1 MRKGNRIYGIIAV
14 LLLSL
19 GACSLIHD
27 DMEELGYR
35 EDGSAYA
42 YVSLTIHTGT
52 TGNVTRANPTGGEDG
67 NGNEKGQDYE
77 NRVNNLTLFFY
88 PATLGDGGVN
98 RTGNV
103 DFTAKVYIT
112 NPDPNWAVSDGTQP
126 IDKTFKVGPVKVNGL
141 KMNQQYHVLAVANAG
156 QDFGSDITDLNGL
169 RGKTISP
176 VYTYNPDAT
185 DPQKAYSD
193 FVMASEGDENPGLEI
208 SYENS
213 ETNPAETSID
223 LERLVARVD
232 YQADAGGYIFSIT
245 PGLNPAQSSPAQQ
258 VTAGVSSRAD
268 AQVTASITRAFLV
281 NTYNQ
286 GTYVLKRVA
295 EGSTDGPITYLGDE
309 TLDNYVIDPL
319 TAQKVSSKYA
329 FSWYDHY
336 FPNLS
341 DEVGIDGKTEWES
354 WLTEGDP
361 ITITESGKTETWY
374 RLGYPKENTSS
385 IDAQGKYFSTGVVFE
400 AQYDLTGI
408 GTGFTEGA
416 TFFRVNGNLYPTL
429 EAAMGGFDTDFNE
442 NKTFNTYN
450 DVKNYLNS
458 LTNNDKSNDDP
469 AGYIDYLKTAT
480 ADNFGDGS
488 EWTWENYKH
497 KVLSF
502 DKNEQN
508 EYVIATAATRKALH
522 ERVTGP
528 NKTETFLNG
537 RGYYTYWIRHNY
549 GGTQDKPGLPMENAI
564 VRNNIYKLT
573 VTSISEI
580 GNDVPGETSLDIL
593 VAVAKWTMMDEENWV
608 LVPVKEE

>member
-1 MRKGNRIYGIIAV
+1 MRKGNSIYGIIAV

-52 TGNVTRANPTGGEDG
+52 AGNVTRANPTGGETGDG
-67 NGNEKGQDYE
+67 YEDGQTYE
-77 NRVNNLTLFFY
+77 NAVSNLTLFFY

-98 RTGNV
+98 RDNV
-103 DFTAKVYIT
+103 NFTAKVCIDQMGT
-112 NPDPNWAVSDGTQP
+112 STDGTKP
-126 IDKTFKVGPVKVNGL
+126 IDKTFTIGPVKVNGL

-156 QDFGSDITDLNGL
+156 KDFGSDITDLNGL

-185 DPQKAYSD
+185 DPQKAYSN
-193 FVMASEGDENPGLEI
+193 FVMASEGDEYPMLEI

-213 ETNPAETSID
+213 EKNPAETTID

-232 YQADAGGYIFSIT
+232 YQAAAEGYTLSSSLVT
-245 PGLNPAQSSPAQQ
+245 PGLNPALSSQTQ
-258 VTAGVSSRAD
+258 D
-268 AQVTASITRAFLV
+268 VTASITRAFLV

-309 TLDNYVIDPL
+309 TTGNYVIDPNTSAKTL
-319 TAQKVSSKYA
+319 DAASKNA
-329 FSWYDHY
+329 SWYDHY

-341 DEVGIDGKTEWES
+341 DENTEWED
-354 WLTEGDP
+354 WLIEGDP
-361 ITITESGKTETWY
+361 ITEPGTTDTDTWL

-385 IDAQGKYFSTGVVFE
+385 IDAQGKYYSTGVVFE
-400 AQYDLTGI
+400 AEYNLGI
-408 GTGFTEGA
+408 GFTTGK
-416 TFFRVNGNLYPTL
+416 TFFLVNGTTLFATL
-429 EAAMGGFDTDFNE
+429 EDAMEAHDSDFDSDRVFSSSEDPYAELQAYMEVLSDN
-442 NKTFNTYN
+442 
-450 DVKNYLNS
+450 
-458 LTNNDKSNDDP
+458 DP
-469 AGYIDYLKTAT
+469 AGYKAFLQTAKETDTDWTVYEWASYKTNQLGYDT
-480 ADNFGDGS
+480 DG
-488 EWTWENYKH
+488 NP
-497 KVLSF
+497 
-502 DKNEQN
+502 
-508 EYVIATAATRKALH
+508 TAATRKALH

-549 GGTQDKPGLPMENAI
+549 GDKDNAVSGLPMENAI

-573 VTSISEI
+573 VNKISEI
-580 GNDVPGETSLDIL
+580 GNDVPGDKTLDIL
-593 VAVAKWTMMDEENWV
+593 VAVAKWNLLDEENID
-608 LVPVKEE
+608 LEPTN

>member
-1 MRKGNRIYGIIAV
+1 MRKGNRIYGIIAT

-52 TGNVTRANPTGGEDG
+52 AGNVTRANPTGGEDG

-77 NRVNNLTLFFY
+77 NAVKDLTLFFY
-88 PATLGDGGVN
+88 PAASGNSSGVN
-98 RTGNV
+98 QADV
-103 DFTAKVYIT
+103 EFTAKVYISPIGTST
-112 NPDPNWAVSDGTQP
+112 NVTQQP
-126 IDKTFKVGPVKVNGL
+126 SNIDKTFTVGPVKVNGL

-156 QDFGSDITDLNGL
+156 KDFGSDITDLNGL

-193 FVMASEGDENPGLEI
+193 FVMASEGDENPVLEI

-213 ETNPAETSID
+213 ETNPAETTIN

-232 YQADAGGYIFSIT
+232 YKTNDKNEYQLSSSLIT

-286 GTYVLKRVA
+286 DQDTYVLKRVA
-295 EGSTDGPITYLGDE
+295 DTWNAITFNYLGDE
-309 TLDNYVIDPL
+309 TLSNYVIDPL
-319 TAQKVSSKYA
+319 TAQKESYKYA

-336 FPNLS
+336 FPYLS
-341 DEVGIDGKTEWES
+341 DEVGNDGKTEWEN
-354 WLTEGDP
+354 WLIQGDP
-361 ITITESGKTETWY
+361 ITEPGTSDTWL

-385 IDAQGKYFSTGVVFE
+385 IDAQGKYYSTGVVFE
-400 AQYDLTGI
+400 ASYKGI
-408 GTGFTEGA
+408 DGVADGS
-416 TFFRVNGNLYPTL
+416 TFFRYKGTIYPTL
-429 EAAMGGFDTDFNE
+429 EAAMEGFDTDFDE
-442 NKTFNTYN
+442 NKNFSSYSNVSTY
-450 DVKNYLNS
+450 VNS
-458 LTNNDKSNDDP
+458 LTTNGSDDP

-480 ADNFGDGS
+480 ADDFVDGS
-488 EWTWENYKH
+488 VWTWGYYKQNG
-497 KVLSF
+497 LFF
-502 DKNEQN
+502 DASNQ
-508 EYVIATAATRKALH
+508 ATAKTREVLH
-522 ERVTGP
+522 DRGYG
-528 NKTETFLNG
+528 TETFLNG

-549 GGTQDKPGLPMENAI
+549 GDKDKSVSGLPMENAI

-573 VTSISEI
+573 VRSISKI

-608 LVPVKEE
+608 LVPVKK

>member
-52 TGNVTRANPTGGEDG
+52 TGNVTRSNPTGGETGDG
-67 NGNEKGQDYE
+67 YEDGQTYE
-77 NRVNNLTLFFY
+77 NAVKDLTLFFY

-98 RTGNV
+98 RKGNV
-103 DFTAKVYIT
+103 DFTACAYIT
-112 NPDPNWAVSDGTQP
+112 NPDPNWDMTDGTQP
-126 IDKTFKVGPVKVNGL
+126 IDKTFTVGPVKVNGL
-141 KMNQQYHVLAVANAG
+141 KTNQQYHVLAVANAEN
-156 QDFGSDITDLNGL
+156 QTNITSLNDL
-169 RGKTISP
+169 RSATVST
-176 VYTYNPDAT
+176 VYTAT
-185 DPQKAYSD
+185 TSTEGTTSYSN
-193 FVMASEGDENPGLEI
+193 FVMASEGDENPVLEI

-213 ETNPAETSID
+213 ETNPAETTID

-232 YQADAGGYIFSIT
+232 YKTNDKNEYQLSSSLIT

-286 GTYVLKRVA
+286 DQETFVLKRVA
-295 EGSTDGPITYLGDE
+295 DTWNAITFNYLGNE
-309 TLDNYVIDPL
+309 TLNNYVIDPL
-319 TAQKVSSKYA
+319 TAQKKSSKYA

-336 FPNLS
+336 FPYLS
-341 DEVGIDGKTEWES
+341 DEVGIDGKTEWED

-385 IDAQGKYFSTGVVFE
+385 IGAQGKYFSTGVVFE

-408 GTGFTEGA
+408 STGFTEGA
-416 TFFRVNGNLYPTL
+416 TFFRVNGNTLYPTL
-429 EAAMGGFDTDFNE
+429 EAAMEGFDTDFDE
-442 NKTFNTYN
+442 NKTFSSYSNVSTY
-450 DVKNYLNS
+450 VNS
-458 LTNNDKSNDDP
+458 LTNNGKSNDDP

-480 ADNFGDGS
+480 AEDFVEGS
-488 EWTWENYKH
+488 VWTWSYYKQN
-497 KVLSF
+497 VLFFNAS
-502 DKNEQN
+502 NQ
-508 EYVIATAATRKALH
+508 ATAKTREALH
-522 ERVTGP
+522 DRGHG
-528 NKTETFLNG
+528 TETFLNG

-573 VTSISEI
+573 VTGISKI
-580 GNDVPGETSLDIL
+580 GNDVPGDKTLDIL
-593 VAVAKWTMMDEENWV
+593 VAVAKWNLLDEENID
-608 LVPVKEE
+608 LEPTN

>member
-52 TGNVTRANPTGGEDG
+52 AGNVTRANPTGGEDG

-77 NRVNNLTLFFY
+77 NAVSDLTLFFY

-103 DFTAKVYIT
+103 DFTAKAYIT
-112 NPDPNWAVSDGTQP
+112 NRDPNWDMTVGTQP
-126 IDKTFKVGPVKVNGL
+126 IDRTYEVGPVKVNGL
-141 KMNQQYHVLAVANAG
+141 KTNQQYHVLAVANAG
-156 QDFGSDITDLNGL
+156 NQTGISSLDAL
-169 RGKTISP
+169 RSATVST
-176 VYTYNPDAT
+176 VYKAT
-185 DPQKAYSD
+185 TSEGTTSYSN
-193 FVMASEGDENPGLEI
+193 FVMASEGDEDRMLEI

-213 ETNPAETSID
+213 ETNPAETTID

-232 YQADAGGYIFSIT
+232 YKTIDNNVYQLSSSLIT

-286 GTYVLKRVA
+286 DQDTYVLKRVA
-295 EGSTDGPITYLGDE
+295 DTWNAITFNYLGDE

-319 TAQKVSSKYA
+319 TAQKKSSKYA

-341 DEVGIDGKTEWES
+341 DEVGNDGKTEWED

-361 ITITESGKTETWY
+361 ITITESSKTETWY

-400 AQYDLTGI
+400 ASYKGI
-408 GTGFTEGA
+408 DGVVDGS
-416 TFFRVNGNLYPTL
+416 TFFRYKGTLYPTL
-429 EAAMGGFDTDFNE
+429 EAAMKGFDTDFNE

-450 DVKNYLNS
+450 DVKNYVNS
-458 LTNNDKSNDDP
+458 LTTNGSDDP

-480 ADNFGDGS
+480 AEDFVDGTV
-488 EWTWENYKH
+488 WTWGYYKQN
-497 KVLSF
+497 VLSF
-502 DKNEQN
+502 DENE
-508 EYVIATAATRKALH
+508 EDKYVIATAKTREALH
-522 ERVTGP
+522 DRGHG
-528 NKTETFLNG
+528 TETFLNG

-549 GGTQDKPGLPMENAI
+549 GDKDKSVSGLPMENAI

-573 VTSISEI
+573 VRSISKI